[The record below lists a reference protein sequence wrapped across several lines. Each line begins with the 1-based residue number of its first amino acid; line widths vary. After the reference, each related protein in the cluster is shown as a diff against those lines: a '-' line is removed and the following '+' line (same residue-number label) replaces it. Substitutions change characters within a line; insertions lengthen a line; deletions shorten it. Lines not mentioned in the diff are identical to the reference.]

1 MTEREDFSELIGLTP
16 AEAEALVEGAIRVTE
31 RDNQPL
37 VVTRDYRLDR
47 INVATVDGKIVSVG
61 RRG

>member
-37 VVTRDYRLDR
+37 IVTRDYRLDR